1 LRDFPYRAFAGGQ
14 NDEVSAIWP
23 DDIIG
28 GGAVLATVG
37 IAWLALARDAM
48 RRWRSE
54 RWATRRARQAEA
66 ASIEAS
72 LELEAFAPEKV
83 REAVHEILAL
93 ATAVWTGTDEPI
105 LESRADA
112 GVIRAWALSHG
123 SDTGTH
129 VDGRPRVD
137 LLRVVNRAGETED
150 RVSVRVRGRVHQHHA
165 STPLGP
171 HTVRF
176 DERWTLGRDG
186 EGWELLEFDAD
197 PLASELLRAQVI
209 PAEWAD
215 QERLGERSLAE
226 LAHDDHPGV
235 LVSEL
240 ADDDVPPYGQLLDL
254 SVVDGRFVPLF
265 VQSTLRHLID
275 AWEQATIASDEGL
288 SLRVSPEAYD
298 QLLHP
303 RGGNVP
309 TRLVLRDAT
318 LRAWK
323 PTGVEVR
330 PDPARIVIFL
340 RVSAVR
346 YLINT
351 ADGTHLAGSLEYHH
365 EIRLHWTLELT
376 ESAEVPWRLVA
387 SSNPATDMP
396 GTWP

>member
-1 LRDFPYRAFAGGQ
+1 MLWVVWGQ

-23 DDIIG
+23 DDVIG
-28 GGAVLATVG
+28 GGVVFTTLGV
-37 IAWLALARDAM
+37 AWLALTRDAV

-54 RWATRRARQAEA
+54 RQATRRSREAEA

-72 LELEAFAPEKV
+72 LEIEAFAPERV
-83 REAVHEILAL
+83 REAVQEILAL
-93 ATAVWTGTDEPI
+93 VATVWTGADEPI
-105 LESRADA
+105 LERRGDG
-112 GVIRAWALSHG
+112 GVIGAWALSHG

-129 VDGRPRVD
+129 VEGRPRVD
-137 LLRVVNRAGETED
+137 LLRVVNRAGENED

-176 DERWTLGRDG
+176 DERWTLGRNG

-215 QERLGERSLAE
+215 QERLDERSLAE
-226 LAHDDHPGV
+226 LAHSDDHPGFR
-235 LVSEL
+235 LSEL
-240 ADDDVPPYGQLLDL
+240 ADEGAPPYKQLLDL

-265 VQSTLRHLID
+265 VQSTLLHLID
-275 AWEQATIASDEGL
+275 AWEQATIANDEAL

-309 TRLVLRDAT
+309 TRIVLRDAT
-318 LRAWK
+318 LRRWR
-323 PTGVEVR
+323 PTAVEAR
-330 PDPARIVIFL
+330 PDPARLVIFL

-351 ADGTHLAGSLEYHH
+351 ADGSHLAGSPEYRH
-365 EIRLHWTLELT
+365 EITMHWTLELT
-376 ESAEVPWRLVA
+376 ESAELPWRLIA
-387 SSNPATDMP
+387 SSNPAADMP

>member
-1 LRDFPYRAFAGGQ
+1 MGPLRGGQ
-14 NDEVSAIWP
+14 NDWVSAIWP
-23 DDIIG
+23 DEIIG
-28 GGAVLATVG
+28 GGVVFATLGV
-37 IAWLALARDAM
+37 AWLALARDAV

-54 RWATRRARQAEA
+54 RWATRRSREAEA

-72 LELEAFAPEKV
+72 LEIEAFAPDRV
-83 REAVHEILAL
+83 REAVEEILGL

-105 LESRADA
+105 LERRGD
-112 GVIRAWALSHG
+112 GGMIGAWALSHG

-129 VDGRPRVD
+129 VEGRPRVD
-137 LLRVVNRAGETED
+137 LLRVVNRAGEIED

-176 DERWTLGRDG
+176 DERWTLGRNG

-226 LAHDDHPGV
+226 LAHGDVHSGFH
-235 LVSEL
+235 VSEL
-240 ADDDVPPYGQLLDL
+240 AGDGAPPYRQLLEL
-254 SVVDGRFVPLF
+254 SVVDGRFVPLL

-275 AWEQATIASDEGL
+275 AWEQATIADGEAL

-318 LRAWK
+318 LRGWR
-323 PTGVEVR
+323 PTAVEVR

-351 ADGTHLAGSLEYHH
+351 ADGSHLAGSPEYQH
-365 EIRLHWTLELT
+365 EITLHWTLELT
-376 ESAEVPWRLVA
+376 ESAELPWRLIA
-387 SSNPATDMP
+387 STNPAADMP